1 MKSTKISQTENQI
14 KIEPLM
20 KTTYIQVIIDKEL
33 LKMISS

>member
-1 MKSTKISQTENQI
+1 MKSTKISQTENKS
-14 KIEPLM
+14 KIEPLI